1 MRMPDSSNKHTL
13 PSSVT
18 LQRCWL
24 GSVGTV
30 VDGGIVGVVVFGNAV
45 VVDFFAVE
53 AVLTS
58 ITTLDELRNV
68 LE

>member
-1 MRMPDSSNKHTL
+1 MRMPDSSSKHTL
-13 PSSVT
+13 LPSVT

-30 VDGGIVGVVVFGNAV
+30 VDGGIVGVVVFGDTV
-45 VVDFFAVE
+45 VVDFVVVE
-53 AVLTS
+53 VLTPM
-58 ITTLDELRNV
+58 TTLDELCNV